1 MDRHG
6 QILSSTAESSRTVP
20 AHIRN
25 YGLTS
30 SPVSALPP
38 DSRVFPGDGHH
49 DQQGVLQPTL
59 VPMPTRQLST
69 TSQTMDRLSQLRLS
83 PQSARNK
90 PNETHGRNGTTV
102 PKKLPEPWGAQSFLV
117 TPEQIDVDLLRA
129 ASYGD
134 LTEIR
139 RLHLRGINVLA
150 TGTFDNG
157 EPKSA
162 LFSAAEAIETC
173 FEDIQKLHAPF
184 GSDRER
190 LWKEINS
197 KAEVV
202 QYLMYHGARLDVLDP
217 TLRDYVYRALQGQ
230 PEAGLAVPHSQQ
242 SQGGFRPIA
251 AASADVRL
259 PPIVTGPP
267 AEKQRRISLSTA
279 AISRA
284 KADTIEAKDSQSSL
298 KARELAVLGMKYN
311 SKDE

>member
-1 MDRHG
+1 
-6 QILSSTAESSRTVP
+6 
-20 AHIRN
+20 
-25 YGLTS
+25 
-30 SPVSALPP
+30 
-38 DSRVFPGDGHH
+38 
-49 DQQGVLQPTL
+49 
-59 VPMPTRQLST
+59 
-69 TSQTMDRLSQLRLS
+69 MDRLSQLRLS
-83 PQSARNK
+83 PQMNK
-90 PNETHGRNGTTV
+90 AHGRNGI
-102 PKKLPEPWGAQSFLV
+102 PKKLPEPWGAQSFLSV
-117 TPEQIDVDLLRA
+117 PEQIDVDLLRA

-139 RLHLRGINVLA
+139 RLHLRGTNVLA
-150 TGTFDNG
+150 TGSFDNG

-162 LFSAAEAIETC
+162 LFSAAEAIKTC
-173 FEDIQKLHAPF
+173 LEDIQKLHAPF

-259 PPIVTGPP
+259 PPIVIGPP
-267 AEKQRRISLSTA
+267 AEKLRRISLSTA

-284 KADTIEAKDSQSSL
+284 KGDTVEAKDSRASL
-298 KARELAVLGMKYN
+298 KGKEMVV
-311 SKDE
+311 